1 MIKDID
7 ISHYYKKFIETSND
21 DMAKYNKE
29 LELINKM
36 KTDCRSYIKSKNQ
49 VIKDDL
55 KINLNEYGFQ
65 FLNDD
70 IELINKLEQLINNRL
85 SYTVG
90 ERRIVLLQ
98 LLRYCNLAKKA
109 NDYIIA
115 LKLAIRRSE
124 LSLTDYKKYIHRYYS
139 YGVHKCVLEG
149 YAYHFKH
156 EIGDL
161 VINFWRYR
169 DKPRDTYVDWNA
181 TRLKKQEI
189 IDAGL
194 KPYDK
199 EEAEI
204 YKIRGLKYD
213 GIPYVVYKTNKE
225 FYEIQLINNGTHSY
239 SAIKFKYA
247 NYINRELRGKDAK
260 QLNSECKTVDD
271 IFNLKLG
278 LRSKLLVYL
287 EREPNAPFKY
297 IRNVNQQKY
306 ERGAHNNGNKTRYKN

>member
-21 DMAKYNKE
+21 DIAKYNKE

-36 KTDCRSYIKSKNQ
+36 KANCRAYIKSKNQ

-65 FLNDD
+65 FLNDNV
-70 IELINKLEQLINNRL
+70 ELINKLEQLINNRL

-109 NDYIIA
+109 NDYIVA
-115 LKLAIRRSE
+115 LKLATRRSE
-124 LSLTDYKKYIHRYYS
+124 LSLSDYKKYIHRYYS

-169 DKPRDTYVDWNA
+169 DKPRD
-181 TRLKKQEI
+181 
-189 IDAGL
+189 
-194 KPYDK
+194 
-199 EEAEI
+199 
-204 YKIRGLKYD
+204 
-213 GIPYVVYKTNKE
+213 
-225 FYEIQLINNGTHSY
+225 S
-239 SAIKFKYA
+239 
-247 NYINRELRGKDAK
+247 
-260 QLNSECKTVDD
+260 
-271 IFNLKLG
+271 
-278 LRSKLLVYL
+278 LV
-287 EREPNAPFKY
+287 AF
-297 IRNVNQQKY
+297 QS
-306 ERGAHNNGNKTRYKN
+306 T

>member
-29 LELINKM
+29 LEVINKM
-36 KTDCRSYIKSKNQ
+36 KADCRAYIKSKNQ

-65 FLNDD
+65 FLNDNV
-70 IELINKLEQLINNRL
+70 ELINKLEQLINNQL

-115 LKLAIRRSE
+115 LKLATRRSE
-124 LSLTDYKKYIHRYYS
+124 LSLSDYKKYIHRYYS

-149 YAYHFKH
+149 YAYHFKY

-194 KPYDK
+194 KP
-199 EEAEI
+199 
-204 YKIRGLKYD
+204 
-213 GIPYVVYKTNKE
+213 
-225 FYEIQLINNGTHSY
+225 
-239 SAIKFKYA
+239 
-247 NYINRELRGKDAK
+247 
-260 QLNSECKTVDD
+260 C
-271 IFNLKLG
+271 
-278 LRSKLLVYL
+278 LLYTSPSP
-287 EREPNAPFKY
+287 RDCS
-297 IRNVNQQKY
+297 
-306 ERGAHNNGNKTRYKN
+306 

>member
-29 LELINKM
+29 LEVINKM
-36 KTDCRSYIKSKNQ
+36 KADCRSYIKSKNQ

-65 FLNDD
+65 FLNDN

-115 LKLAIRRSE
+115 LKLATRRSE

-139 YGVHKCVLEG
+139 YGVKYLELMVVSIDVMILSLLHPLRGVKRRTKVRSVLLIKTILVCPMIVVLMVLEL
-149 YAYHFKH
+149 
-156 EIGDL
+156 E
-161 VINFWRYR
+161 
-169 DKPRDTYVDWNA
+169 
-181 TRLKKQEI
+181 
-189 IDAGL
+189 
-194 KPYDK
+194 
-199 EEAEI
+199 
-204 YKIRGLKYD
+204 
-213 GIPYVVYKTNKE
+213 
-225 FYEIQLINNGTHSY
+225 
-239 SAIKFKYA
+239 
-247 NYINRELRGKDAK
+247 
-260 QLNSECKTVDD
+260 
-271 IFNLKLG
+271 
-278 LRSKLLVYL
+278 KLLILV
-287 EREPNAPFKY
+287 K
-297 IRNVNQQKY
+297 
-306 ERGAHNNGNKTRYKN
+306 